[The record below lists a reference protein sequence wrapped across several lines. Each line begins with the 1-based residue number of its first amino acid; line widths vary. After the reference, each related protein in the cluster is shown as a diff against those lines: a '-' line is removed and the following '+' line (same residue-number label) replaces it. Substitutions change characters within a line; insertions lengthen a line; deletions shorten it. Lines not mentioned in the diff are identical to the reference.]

1 MKIITGFIMS
11 ALSLIGH
18 ADPLTVNVDK
28 KQSSFVINLAANPTT
43 GFQWTVVS
51 YDKDLLTLSDSTY
64 QKPNTQL
71 IGAGGHMLFT
81 FTINKGKAYP
91 KSTDL
96 VFKYARPWEK
106 NSGTIQN
113 VTVNFGVMK

>member
-1 MKIITGFIMS
+1 MC

-18 ADPLTVNVDK
+18 TDSLTVNVNK
-28 KQSSFVINLAANPTT
+28 KHTSFVVNLAANPTT

-51 YDKDLLTLSDSTY
+51 YDKTLLTLSDSRY

-81 FTINKGKAYP
+81 FTLNKGKAYP

-106 NSGTIQN
+106 SSGTLQN
-113 VTVNFGVMK
+113 VTVNFE